1 MAENKKEELKD
12 SEIIDIKD
20 IDNNKANA
28 KDGGKEASKQEEK
41 GSSKLTKKYTKITKK
56 KSRLFWVILAIII
69 VIILFFFLKNKKS
82 SEPIINDNKNT
93 AEVTD
98 NSIYETATATGTLYS
113 GDARSVT
120 TMLNEAS
127 KINNLYVSVGDYV
140 SEGDT
145 LVEFST
151 EGITKSI
158 SEKQADIS
166 LQKKQDAVSAKDA
179 ERDYFRSYDVA
190 ATSLRESADDVSQ
203 KLKDLYEACDAYSKA
218 KSKYEEIKKERD
230 EKLDDAHGEA
240 ERKSIEESY
249 KSRLESQQSS
259 IDNAYMN
266 QEKAQKTYSDAVK
279 SQAKDVASQQNTL
292 SKADSTYQMSG
303 ITSGK
308 EVTNLQRQLENL
320 QDSLEEYVVKAPIA
334 GVVTAVN
341 VSEGNSFKDGTV
353 LTIQNDDVYT
363 VTVKIDEYDINKV
376 KAAYKQYCKNIEE
389 GNTDLDIG
397 TAKIT
402 TSATD
407 DQSITYS
414 GHITEIAPTSVA
426 TTNYSTQSS
435 DSSNNSTNSSQSSSA
450 ANYEVKLVVDGLD
463 NSYLK
468 NTEIENKLSEDEA
481 LELLMI
487 GMTAKVNIVIDES
500 EKGALTVPY
509 NAVTKIKDNDESPYR
524 YFVEVVTNSDEMG
537 MPEMSNNGI
546 TVEKNDTFARSDNS
560 SKRSNNHENAMGGP
574 GNGMRISGDMRNR
587 PRGNRGIT
595 GLFSNIFSKD
605 KDEQQDEQRI
615 FTKKVEVILGF
626 ENDYYCSIM
635 PKIAGQIKAGD
646 QVILIDDESESTDF
660 PMGPGMGGY

>member
-1 MAENKKEELKD
+1 MAENKKEKEELKD
-12 SEIIDIKD
+12 SEIIDIND
-20 IDNNKANA
+20 IKR
-28 KDGGKEASKQEEK
+28 
-41 GSSKLTKKYTKITKK
+41 YTKITKK
-56 KSRLFWVILAIII
+56 KSRLFWIILAIIL
-69 VIILFFFLKNKKS
+69 VLILFFYLKNKGA
-82 SEPIINDNKNT
+82 SEPVDTNNKNT

-98 NSIYETATATGTLYS
+98 KSIYETATATGTLYS

-166 LQKKQDAVSAKDA
+166 LQKKQDVISSKDD
-179 ERDYFRSYDVA
+179 ERAYFRSYEEA
-190 ATSLRESADDVSQ
+190 ADTLRDTVSSVDN
-203 KLKDLYEACDAYSKA
+203 KLKELYEAQDDYSKA
-218 KSKYEEIKKERD
+218 KEKYSEIEKERD
-230 EKLDDAHGEA
+230 QKMDEAHGDA
-240 ERKSIEESY
+240 ARESVLETY
-249 KSRLESQQSS
+249 KSRLESQQETINSKYRAKVSAEQAYASAVEEQARKVSS
-259 IDNAYMN
+259 VSN
-266 QEKAQKTYSDAVK
+266 S
-279 SQAKDVASQQNTL
+279 L
-292 SKADSTYQMSG
+292 SSADYTYQKNN

-341 VSEGNSFKDGTV
+341 VSEGNSFKEGTV

-376 KAAYKQYCKNIEE
+376 KAAYKQYCKNIED
-389 GNTDLDIG
+389 GNTDSDIG

-407 DQSITYS
+407 DQSITFS

-426 TTNYSTQSS
+426 TTSYSTQSS
-435 DSSNNSTNSSQSSSA
+435 DSSNNSSASSQSSSTA

-463 NSYLK
+463 SSYL
-468 NTEIENKLSEDEA
+468 NSTEIESKLSEEEA

-500 EKGALTVPY
+500 EKGAFTVPY
-509 NAVTKIKDNDESPYR
+509 NAVTKIKESDESPYR
-524 YFVEVVTNSDEMG
+524 YFVEVVTDQNEMG

-546 TVEKNDTFARSDNS
+546 TVEKDDTFASSDNS
-560 SKRSNNHENAMGGP
+560 SKRSNNQGNAIGGP
-574 GNGMRISGDMRNR
+574 GNGMRSPGGMRNR
-587 PRGNRGIT
+587 PGGSRGIT
-595 GLFSNIFSKD
+595 GLFSNIFSND

-615 FTKKVEVILGF
+615 FTKKVEVTLGF
-626 ENDYYCSIM
+626 ENDYYCSVM

-646 QVILIDDESESTDF
+646 QVILTDDESESTNF
-660 PMGPGMGGY
+660 PMGPDMGGF